1 MSNRPARC
9 KVRDILGSAE
19 PASLAQ
25 IPTPVGRAPFSPR
38 SSEACP
44 KRTTGMMARTRVG
57 AGAPNL
63 HRRWRRPSSTRS
75 DVGRRSAIRPLVS
88 APCLSRG
95 SQQGAAAPLGRM
107 TGPRPPA
114 TLFARLRPSRRP
126 PATGGAGRRGDQREP
141 RSRGPAQ
148 GHPGV
153 RFQKT
158 DWGRGR
164 PVSPRDFAEMRDHA
178 PAPAR
183 ASGAQANTAN
193 DGGRLGIPGCPKAGR
208 QCGLSVRPSA
218 NERPAVATSAPRL
231 PTMTASR
238 RQRWQPT
245 K

>member
-1 MSNRPARC
+1 MQGARHFGLC
-9 KVRDILGSAE
+9 RIRKPGPDSDARGPSAVLAAFQRSVPEADDRDDGPNACRS
-19 PASLAQ
+19 
-25 IPTPVGRAPFSPR
+25 R
-38 SSEACP
+38 SS
-44 KRTTGMMARTRVG
+44 
-57 AGAPNL
+57 NL

-114 TLFARLRPSRRP
+114 TLFAGLRPSRRP

-164 PVSPRDFAEMRDHA
+164 PVSPRDFAEMPDHA